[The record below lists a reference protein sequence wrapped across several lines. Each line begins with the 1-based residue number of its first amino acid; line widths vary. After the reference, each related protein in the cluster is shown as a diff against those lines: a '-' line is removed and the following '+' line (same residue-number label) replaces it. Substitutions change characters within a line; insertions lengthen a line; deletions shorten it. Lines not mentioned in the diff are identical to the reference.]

1 MRLLKS
7 MKILMVV
14 NCQTQ
19 VTAVILISVTR
30 KVIYCYLILV
40 MTVMWVMVL
49 IQLTLIFCGKTW
61 AITFD
66 IKKFLLE

>member
-1 MRLLKS
+1 
-7 MKILMVV
+7 
-14 NCQTQ
+14 
-19 VTAVILISVTR
+19 
-30 KVIYCYLILV
+30 LILV

>member
-1 MRLLKS
+1 MSLLKS
-7 MKILMVV
+7 MKILVVV

-30 KVIYCYLILV
+30 KVVYCYLVLV

-49 IQLTLIFCGKTW
+49 IRLALIFWGEDMGNY
-61 AITFD
+61 F
-66 IKKFLLE
+66 